1 MVRQIVQKGFTMV
14 EVLIAVGVLS
24 IASLGVMG
32 VLTFGL
38 VAGDTAGNFSAA
50 TQLGREIL
58 EIIRIDRGN
67 FDLFPPSD
75 APAGLINGSSSD
87 RTPLAA
93 APFNDPVYGIVDNPA
108 TPAIEGI
115 SNVERFKRNIQ
126 VTAVDERLNRIQ
138 VRIFWIQN
146 GVEKSVETVAFQR
159 SGV

>member
-1 MVRQIVQKGFTMV
+1 M
-14 EVLIAVGVLS
+14 
-24 IASLGVMG
+24 
-32 VLTFGL
+32 
-38 VAGDTAGNFSAA
+38 
-50 TQLGREIL
+50 
-58 EIIRIDRGN
+58 
-67 FDLFPPSD
+67 
-75 APAGLINGSSSD
+75 
-87 RTPLAA
+87 
-93 APFNDPVYGIVDNPA
+93 DNPA